1 MHLSMLLLLLLLLR
15 LLLLICDF
23 AIFTRINNFFLRLFA
38 NQSWC
43 IDLWFGRRKHWL
55 CATKADASLSL
66 DCFVVHIALITM
78 VIAVP
83 SALLIGILLR
93 FFPLEFLLV
102 SSLLS
107 LFFLLLVD
115 CGLFVSVLFEDI
127 FSF

>member
-1 MHLSMLLLLLLLLR
+1 MLLLLMLLLR
-15 LLLLICDF
+15 LLFLICDF
-23 AIFTRINNFFLRLFA
+23 AIFTRFNNFFLRLFA
-38 NQSWC
+38 NQSRC
-43 IDLWFGRRKHWL
+43 IDFWFSGCENWL
-55 CATKADASLSL
+55 GTSKANASLSL
-66 DCFVVHIALITM
+66 DCFIVNIALITR

>member
-1 MHLSMLLLLLLLLR
+1 MHLSMLLLLMLLLR
-15 LLLLICDF
+15 LLFLICDF
-23 AIFTRINNFFLRLFA
+23 AIFTRINNFFLGLFA

-43 IDLWFGRRKHWL
+43 IDFWLGRRKHWL
-55 CATKADASLSL
+55 GATKADTSLSL
-66 DCFVVHIALITM
+66 DCFIVDIALITR

-83 SALLIGILLR
+83 PALLIGILLR